1 MSVLTPIERR
11 HYEQRLAR
19 LEDIALRLS
28 GELFM
33 EGAETHSAKRLHHN
47 LETVETEIE
56 LICEA
61 LSKDDSAAA

>member
-1 MSVLTPIERR
+1 MSILTPIERR
-11 HYEQRLAR
+11 NYEQRLAT
-19 LEDIALRLS
+19 LEGIALRLS

-33 EGAETHSAKRLHHN
+33 EGAEAHSAKRLHHN
-47 LETVETEIE
+47 LEAVETEIE